1 MVILFFNYN
10 EAGSKVRHNF
20 TDHLHTENV
29 LHSEPLNLLWGILTA
44 P

>member
-10 EAGSKVRHNF
+10 EASSKVNNF